1 MFTSTSSHKIILTQ
15 IGLNKDWS
23 NSTIDAFAQ
32 DWANLPAGA
41 VLISKN
47 STEMGQLTNA
57 IYKQLL
63 EEQTLSGLI
72 DDDSSVNKQKEL
84 VQFALDLGIEDSRIA
99 LTEEL
104 EVPEILEETTQEFI
118 EENKL

>member
-1 MFTSTSSHKIILTQ
+1 LTQ
-15 IGLNKDWS
+15 IRVNKDWS

-32 DWANLPAGA
+32 DWADLPAGD
-41 VLISKN
+41 VLVSKN

-72 DDDSSVNKQKEL
+72 DDDSSVNKQKEQ

-104 EVPEILEETTQEFI
+104 EVPEILEETTQGFI